1 MADIADLLMLS
12 GVVRSCP
19 DCHDDRI
26 FLPAGAF
33 PADDAEGGAY
43 CCTVCGAALLIDP
56 ALDAAIRPQHSR
68 VA

>member
-19 DCHDDRI
+19 DCHDERI
-26 FLPAGAF
+26 FLPAGAILLESVH
-33 PADDAEGGAY
+33 DGEY
-43 CCTVCGAALLIDP
+43 CCTGCGAALLIDP
-56 ALDAAIRPQHSR
+56 ALDLAMPASTR

>member
-19 DCHDDRI
+19 DCHDERI

-33 PADDAEGGAY
+33 PTEDESGAY

-56 ALDAAIRPQHSR
+56 ALDAVALSPTAR